1 MKESGVQIA
10 ENWLINKEK
19 WCLVQ
24 NRMQEKRAICSVI
37 AVQRIIDPGHYNS
50 TLKSYLQTSF
60 TECFTTWLRLGRV
73 KVSVRVRFI
82 CHFWY
87 NLESS
92 GKRISLKNS
101 LPQIALWAW
110 DLLNGARKTHAEC
123 GWHHF
128 LSIPWDWG
136 GKRAHWAQACTH
148 PLSCAWLS
156 SPKPLLLWL
165 PCCDGL
171 APGIVSRNKPFLTTS
186 QSCFGQDI
194 LSQQESELSL

>member
-10 ENWLINKEK
+10 ENWTINKEK

-24 NRMQEKRAICSVI
+24 IIMQEKRRAICSVV
-37 AVQRIIDPGHYNS
+37 AVQSIIDPGHCNS
-50 TLKSYLQTSF
+50 ALKSYLQASF
-60 TECFTTWLRLGRV
+60 TECLTTWLRLGRV
-73 KVSVRVRFI
+73 KVSVRGRFI
-82 CHFWY
+82 SHFWS
-87 NLESS
+87 NLDSS

-123 GWHHF
+123 GWHYF
-128 LSIPWDWG
+128 LGIPWDWG
-136 GKRAHWAQACTH
+136 GKRPHWAQACAH

-165 PCCDGL
+165 VAVTDWTQELEAEINPFWLLHKAAL
-171 APGIVSRNKPFLTTS
+171 ARVSCHNRN
-186 QSCFGQDI
+186 
-194 LSQQESELSL
+194 EN